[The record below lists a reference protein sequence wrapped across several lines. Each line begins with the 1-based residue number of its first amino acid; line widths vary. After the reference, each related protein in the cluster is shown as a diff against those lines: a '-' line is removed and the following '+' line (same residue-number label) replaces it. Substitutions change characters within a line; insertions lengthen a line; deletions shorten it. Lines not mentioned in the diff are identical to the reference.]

1 MEIVIHNDLE
11 DTKWSVTTIIL
22 HLEKKH
28 CHGLLLS
35 CDQETTE
42 DVKTMYI
49 SLKLQISRLGSFI

>member
-1 MEIVIHNDLE
+1 MEIVIHDLE

-28 CHGLLLS
+28 YHGLLLS

-42 DVKTMYI
+42 DVKTIYI
-49 SLKLQISRLGSFI
+49 RLKLQISRLGSFI